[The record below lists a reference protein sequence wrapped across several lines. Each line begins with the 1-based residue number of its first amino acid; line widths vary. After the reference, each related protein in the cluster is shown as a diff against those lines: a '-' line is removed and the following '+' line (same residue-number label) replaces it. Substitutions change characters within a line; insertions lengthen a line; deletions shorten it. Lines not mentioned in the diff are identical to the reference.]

1 MAEKKKKTLKEK
13 LQLFKRKEIIIAVLA
28 VAIMLLIYF
37 SSLKEKVGST
47 AKEEVVS
54 VSYRTEIK
62 NDALSAI
69 VKLSGDKSA
78 KIAIGWEGSEEEI
91 IAYVTSQNGNTTM
104 QTPSLIQSSGNSKPI
119 VLKTIYPKAMGAVVV
134 FKGAKDTRKKIEAIE
149 LVSTLLGISPD
160 KVVVYEGK

>member
-13 LQLFKRKEIIIAVLA
+13 FQLLKRKEIIIALLA

-37 SSLKEKVGST
+37 SSLKDEVNATS
-47 AKEEVVS
+47 KEEIVT
-54 VSYRTEIK
+54 VSYRAEIK
-62 NDALSAI
+62 SDALSAI

-78 KIAIGWEGSEEEI
+78 KIAIGWEASEEEI
-91 IAYVTSQNGNTTM
+91 IAYVTSQNGNTTT
-104 QTPSLIQSSGNSKPI
+104 QTPSIIQSSGSSKPI
-119 VLKTIYPKAMGAVVV
+119 VLKTVYPKATGAVVV